1 MFERPGEHPV
11 AERTSI
17 AGQASVLAKAALY
30 SFELS
35 KLRFIE
41 TLFGKDTMYRLTKE
55 QMFVESL
62 ILATESRGVK
72 LPALTMLIKTMKELS
87 PNDLGRGRDEIV
99 KILSPVPV
107 MATLGT
113 AYAEEG
119 PGFWS
124 RLIGRITGKGSGEE
138 K

>member
-1 MFERPGEHPV
+1 MAR
-11 AERTSI
+11 
-17 AGQASVLAKAALY
+17 AALY
-30 SFELS
+30 SFEIG

-72 LPALTMLIKTMKELS
+72 LPALTKMVQTMKELS

-113 AYAEEG
+113 AYGEEK
-119 PGFWS
+119 PG
-124 RLIGRITGKGSGEE
+124 LIARFVGAITGKGSGEE